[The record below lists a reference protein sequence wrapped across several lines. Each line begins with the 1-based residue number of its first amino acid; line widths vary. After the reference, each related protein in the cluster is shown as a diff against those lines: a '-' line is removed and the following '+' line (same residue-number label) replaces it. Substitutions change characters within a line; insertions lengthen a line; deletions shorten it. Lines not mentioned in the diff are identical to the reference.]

1 MKFMFQHQPLYRE
14 VLRLA
19 WRLTWHQPLLWVL
32 GLFSAV
38 LVSGGAFDVL
48 ARHIS
53 WSLHPDFGFM
63 SASWWRW
70 GNWELGLT
78 ASLWL
83 VALVLLLAGLAVYVV
98 FVMIRSFIS
107 LILGAGEY
115 KAGEKL
121 DLEKLWH
128 AGRRHF
134 WPVLGTIVLAKIL
147 IMILG
152 ALTLLPLFL
161 LVLGK
166 WNLFSSIIYPPIFL
180 IGVVAGVVVSFLM
193 IFVSAFL
200 VLEKYDWQKA
210 VAAAWRLFL
219 RNWLVSLEMALV
231 IFAIYLLVG
240 LILAIGALIIIIP
253 VVAVV
258 IFARFI
264 MLPGLGSVA
273 VFVGSL
279 LAVCL
284 VLLAAG
290 FLSAFHVG
298 SWVLLVE
305 RMKKET
311 AVSKLVRL
319 VEHVKLKIKFKTK

>member
-1 MKFMFQHQPLYRE
+1 MHQPLYRE
-14 VLRLA
+14 ILRQA
-19 WRLTWHQPLLWVL
+19 WHLTWHQRLLWVL

-48 ARHIS
+48 ARNIS
-53 WSLHPDFGFM
+53 WSLQPNFGFM

-70 GNWELGLT
+70 GDWELGLA

-83 VALVLLLAGLAVYVV
+83 IALGLLLLGLAAFVV

-115 KAGEKL
+115 KVGEKL

-128 AGRRHF
+128 EGHGHF
-134 WPVLGTIVLAKIL
+134 WPVLGTIVLARVL
-147 IMILG
+147 IMILSG
-152 ALTLLPLFL
+152 LTLLPLFL
-161 LVLGK
+161 LILDK

-180 IGVVAGVVVSFLM
+180 IGVVAGVVVNFLM
-193 IFVSAFL
+193 IFISVFL
-200 VLEKYDWQKA
+200 VLEKYDWKKA
-210 VAAAWRLFL
+210 AASAWRLFL
-219 RNWLVSLEMALV
+219 INWLVSLEMALV
-231 IFAIYLLVG
+231 MFAIYLLVG
-240 LILAIGALIIIIP
+240 LVLAVGAIIIMIP
-253 VVAVV
+253 VIATV

-264 MLPGLGSVA
+264 MLPGLGSIA

-284 VLLAAG
+284 ILLVAG
-290 FLSAFHVG
+290 FLSTFHVG

-319 VEHVKLKIKFKTK
+319 VEHVKSKFKK

>member
-1 MKFMFQHQPLYRE
+1 MHQPLYRE
-14 VLRLA
+14 ILRQA
-19 WRLTWHQPLLWVL
+19 WRLTWHQRLLWVL

-38 LVSGGAFDVL
+38 LVSGGAFDIL
-48 ARHIS
+48 MRHVS
-53 WSLHPDFGFM
+53 WSLHPNFGFM

-83 VALVLLLAGLAVYVV
+83 IALGLLLAGLAAFVI

-107 LILGAGEY
+107 LILGTGEY
-115 KAGEKL
+115 KVGEKL

-128 AGRRHF
+128 AGHGHF
-134 WPVLGTIVLAKIL
+134 WSVLGTIVLARVL
-147 IMILG
+147 IVFLG
-152 ALTLLPLFL
+152 GLTLLPLFML
-161 LVLGK
+161 ILGK
-166 WNLFSSIIYPPIFL
+166 ASLFYTIIYPPIFL
-180 IGVVAGVVVSFLM
+180 IGVIASVVVNFLM
-193 IFVSAFL
+193 IFTCAYL
-200 VLEKYDWQKA
+200 VLEKYNWPKA
-210 VAAAWRLFL
+210 VAEAWRLFL
-219 RNWLVSLEMALV
+219 KHWLVSLEMALV
-231 IFAIYLLVG
+231 MFVIYLLVG
-240 LILAIGALIIIIP
+240 LILAISALVIIIP

-290 FLSAFHVG
+290 FLGTFHVG
-298 SWVLLVE
+298 AWVLLFQ
-305 RMKKET
+305 RMKQNA

-319 VEHVKLKIKFKTK
+319 VDHVKSKFKK

>member
-1 MKFMFQHQPLYRE
+1 MSQPLYRE
-14 VLRLA
+14 ILRQA
-19 WRLTWHQPLLWVL
+19 WRLTWHQRLLWVL

-48 ARHIS
+48 VRNIS
-53 WSLHPDFGFM
+53 WSLQPDFSFM
-63 SASWWRW
+63 SMTW
-70 GNWELGLT
+70 GGWSLGLT

-83 VALVLLLAGLAVYVV
+83 IALGLLLAGLAAFVV
-98 FVMIRSFIS
+98 FVMVRSFIS
-107 LILGAGEY
+107 LILGTGEY
-115 KAGEKL
+115 KVGAKL

-128 AGRRHF
+128 AGHGHF
-134 WPVLGTIVLAKIL
+134 WSVLGTIILAKVL
-147 IMILG
+147 IMFLG
-152 ALTLLPLFL
+152 GLTLLPLFL

-166 WNLFSSIIYPPIFL
+166 WNLFSSIIYPPLFL
-180 IGVVAGVVVSFLM
+180 IGVVAGAVVSFLM

-200 VLEKYDWQKA
+200 VLEKYDWNKA

-231 IFAIYLLVG
+231 IFAVYFLVG
-240 LILAIGALIIIIP
+240 LILAVGALIIIIP

-279 LAVCL
+279 LAVCI

-290 FLSAFHVG
+290 FLSTFHVG

-319 VEHVKLKIKFKTK
+319 VEHVKSKVKARIK